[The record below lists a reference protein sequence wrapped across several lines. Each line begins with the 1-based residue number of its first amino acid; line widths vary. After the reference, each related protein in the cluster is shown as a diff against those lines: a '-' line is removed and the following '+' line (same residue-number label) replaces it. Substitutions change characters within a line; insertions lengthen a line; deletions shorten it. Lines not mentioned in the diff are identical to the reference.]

1 MTDVQDREKEAQ
13 LKAEAEKY
21 IPPGYDP
28 DLYKIRHSAAHIMAQ
43 AVMERFPGA
52 RIAIGPPVEDGF
64 YYDFELPWSPTEEDL
79 EWVEQRMKEIIQ
91 ARYPFHVREVSVEEA
106 RELFK
111 DQPYKLELIEG
122 LAQGQYDE
130 YGNKLPEDQRPRIT
144 VYQHNGFIDL
154 CRGPHVEH
162 TGQVPAD
169 AVKVM
174 HVAAAYW
181 RGDERNPMLTRIYGT
196 AWRSRQE
203 LEAYLERLEEAK
215 KRDHR
220 RLGRELAIFALEP
233 EMVGPGLVLWQP
245 NGAIIREQLER
256 FLKAEQLKRGY
267 QPVYTPHIARVKLF
281 QTSGHYPY
289 YADSMFPPLTVDE
302 NEQYL
307 LKPMNC
313 PFHILIYKQHLRSYR
328 DLPIRYAEFGTV
340 YRFEQSGEVLGM
352 TRVRGFT
359 QDDAHLFCRP
369 DQIEQE
375 FKSVVELTL
384 TVFRSVGLTGFRA
397 RVGVRDPESDKYVGS
412 DEVWEQA
419 TRAILNALD
428 DYDFD
433 YTVEEGEA
441 AFYGPKLDFVVRDV
455 LGREWQLGTVQVD
468 YNLPERFDL
477 SYIGE
482 DNRPHRPVMIH
493 RAPFGSFERFVG
505 ILIEHFNGAFPPWL
519 APVQAVLI
527 PIADR
532 HIEYARRVAARLFDA
547 GFRVQVDESDKRMNA
562 KIRDAQLQKIPYM
575 LVVGDREAKEETVA
589 VRLRTGED
597 LGAMPVGAFEAL
609 LRQVVEQRALTL
621 TPQE

>member
-1 MTDVQDREKEAQ
+1 MSTNVYDPEREAE

-52 RIAIGPPVEDGF
+52 RIAIGPPVKDGF
-64 YYDFELPWSPTEEDL
+64 YYDFELPRSPTEEDL
-79 EWVEQRMKEIIQ
+79 AWIEQRMKEIIKGKH
-91 ARYPFHVREVSVEEA
+91 RFHVREVSVEEA

-122 LAQGQYDE
+122 LARGQYDE
-130 YGNKLPEDQRPRIT
+130 YGNKLPEDQRPKIT
-144 VYQHNGFIDL
+144 VYQHDTFIDL

-162 TGQVPAD
+162 TGQIKAN

-174 HVAAAYW
+174 RVAGAYW
-181 RGDERNPMLTRIYGT
+181 RGDEKNPMLTRIYGT
-196 AWRSRQE
+196 AWRNRVE
-203 LEAYLERLEEAK
+203 LEQYLKRLEEAK

-220 RLGRELAIFALEP
+220 RLGKDLAIFAIEP
-233 EMVGPGLVLWQP
+233 QMVGPGLVLWQP
-245 NGAIIREQLER
+245 NGAVIRDQLER
-256 FLKAEQLKRGY
+256 FLKEEQIRRGY
-267 QPVYTPHIARVKLF
+267 QPVYTPHIAKVELF
-281 QTSGHYPY
+281 KTSGHYPY
-289 YADSMFPPLTVDE
+289 YKDSMFPPMVVDE
-302 NEQYL
+302 NEEYL

-313 PFHILIYKQHLRSYR
+313 PFHIMIYKQHLRSYR
-328 DLPIRYAEFGTV
+328 DLPIRFAEFGTV
-340 YRFEQSGEVLGM
+340 YRFEQSGEVSGM

-369 DQIEQE
+369 DQLEDE

-384 TVFRSVGLTGFRA
+384 KVFRSLGLTDFRA

-419 TRAILNALD
+419 TQAILNALN

-441 AFYGPKLDFVVRDV
+441 AFYGPKLDFVVNDV

-468 YNLPERFDL
+468 YNLPQRFDL
-477 SYIGE
+477 TYIGE
-482 DNRPHRPVMIH
+482 DNQPHRPVMIH
-493 RAPFGSFERFVG
+493 RAPFGSMERFVG
-505 ILIEHFNGAFPPWL
+505 ILIEHLNGAFPPWL
-519 APVQAVLI
+519 APVQVVVI

-532 HIEYARRVAARLFDA
+532 HIEYARSVAARLFQQDL
-547 GFRVQVDESDKRMNA
+547 RVKVDDSANRMNA
-562 KIRDAQLQKIPYM
+562 KIRAAQMQKIPYM
-575 LVVGDREAKEETVA
+575 LIVGDKEVEEETVA
-589 VRLRTGED
+589 VRLRSGED
-597 LGAMPVGAFEAL
+597 LGAMPVGEFEAKV
-609 LRQVVEQRALTL
+609 RQLVAQRTMDLW
-621 TPQE
+621 

>member
-1 MTDVQDREKEAQ
+1 MSDQEKEAQ
-13 LKAEAEKY
+13 LKAEAERY

-28 DLYKIRHSAAHIMAQ
+28 QLYKIRHSAAHVMAQ

-64 YYDFELPWSPTEEDL
+64 YYDFELPRPPTEEDL
-79 EWVEQRMKEIIQ
+79 EWIEQRMKEVIK
-91 ARYPFHVREVSVEEA
+91 AKYPFHVREVSVEEA

-122 LAQGQYDE
+122 LAKGQYDE

-144 VYQHNGFIDL
+144 VYQHNGFVDL

-162 TGQVPAD
+162 TGQIPAD

-181 RGDERNPMLTRIYGT
+181 RGDARNPMLTRIYGT
-196 AWRSRQE
+196 AWRSRKE
-203 LEAYLERLEEAK
+203 LEAYLKRLEEAK

-220 RLGRELAIFALEP
+220 RLGRELGIFALEP

-245 NGAIIREQLER
+245 NGAIIRDQLER
-256 FLKAEQLKRGY
+256 FLKAEQIKLGY

-281 QTSGHYPY
+281 ETSGHYPY

-302 NEQYL
+302 HEQYL

-313 PFHILIYKQHLRSYR
+313 PFHILIYKQRLRSYR
-328 DLPIRYAEFGTV
+328 ELPIRYAEFGTV

-384 TVFRSVGLTGFRA
+384 KVFRSLGLTSYRA

-419 TRAILNALD
+419 TQAILNALD
-428 DYDFD
+428 DYDLD

-477 SYIGE
+477 SFIGE

-532 HIEYARRVAARLFDA
+532 HVEYARRVAAQLFDA

-562 KIRDAQLQKIPYM
+562 KIREAQLQKIPYM
-575 LVVGDREAKEETVA
+575 LVVGDREVNEETVA
-589 VRLRTGED
+589 VRLRTGEN

-609 LRQVVEQRALTL
+609 LRQVVEQRALSL
-621 TPQE
+621 TP

>member
-1 MTDVQDREKEAQ
+1 MSTNVYDPEREAE

-52 RIAIGPPVEDGF
+52 RIAIGPPVKDGF
-64 YYDFELPWSPTEEDL
+64 YYDFELPRSPTEEDL
-79 EWVEQRMKEIIQ
+79 AWIEQRMKEIIKGKH
-91 ARYPFHVREVSVEEA
+91 RFHVREVSVEEA

-122 LAQGQYDE
+122 LARGQYDE
-130 YGNKLPEDQRPRIT
+130 YGNKLPEDQRPKIT
-144 VYQHNGFIDL
+144 VYQHDTFVDL

-162 TGQVPAD
+162 TGQIKAN

-174 HVAAAYW
+174 RVAGAYW
-181 RGDERNPMLTRIYGT
+181 RGDEKNPMLTRIYGT
-196 AWRSRQE
+196 AWRNRVE
-203 LEAYLERLEEAK
+203 LEQYLKRLEEAK

-220 RLGRELAIFALEP
+220 RLGKDLAIFAIEP
-233 EMVGPGLVLWQP
+233 QMVGPGLVLWQP
-245 NGAIIREQLER
+245 NGAVIRDQLER
-256 FLKAEQLKRGY
+256 FLKEEQIRRGY
-267 QPVYTPHIARVKLF
+267 QPVYTPHIAKVELF
-281 QTSGHYPY
+281 KTSGHYPY
-289 YADSMFPPLTVDE
+289 YKDSMFPPMVVDE
-302 NEQYL
+302 NEEYL

-313 PFHILIYKQHLRSYR
+313 PFHIMIYKQHLRSYR
-328 DLPIRYAEFGTV
+328 DLPIRFAEFGTV
-340 YRFEQSGEVLGM
+340 YRFEQSGEVSGM

-369 DQIEQE
+369 DQLEDE

-384 TVFRSVGLTGFRA
+384 KVFRSLGLTDFRA

-419 TRAILNALD
+419 TQAILNALN

-441 AFYGPKLDFVVRDV
+441 AFYGPKLDFVVNDV

-468 YNLPERFDL
+468 YNLPQRFDL
-477 SYIGE
+477 TYIGE
-482 DNRPHRPVMIH
+482 DNQPHRPVMIH
-493 RAPFGSFERFVG
+493 RAPFGSMERFVG
-505 ILIEHFNGAFPPWL
+505 ILIEHLNGAFPPWL
-519 APVQAVLI
+519 APVQVVVI

-532 HIEYARRVAARLFDA
+532 HIEYARSVAARLFQQDL
-547 GFRVQVDESDKRMNA
+547 RVKVDDSANRMNA
-562 KIRDAQLQKIPYM
+562 KIRAAQMQKIPYM
-575 LVVGDREAKEETVA
+575 LIVGDKEVEEETVA
-589 VRLRTGED
+589 VRLRSGED
-597 LGAMPVGAFEAL
+597 LGAMPVGEFEAKV
-609 LRQVVEQRALTL
+609 RQLVAQRTMDLW
-621 TPQE
+621 

>member
-1 MTDVQDREKEAQ
+1 MSTNVYDPEREAE

-52 RIAIGPPVEDGF
+52 RIAIGPPVKDGF
-64 YYDFELPWSPTEEDL
+64 YYDFELPRSPTEEDL
-79 EWVEQRMKEIIQ
+79 AWIEQRMKEIIKGKH
-91 ARYPFHVREVSVEEA
+91 RFHVREVSVEEA

-130 YGNKLPEDQRPRIT
+130 YGNKLPEDQRPKIT
-144 VYQHNGFIDL
+144 VYQHDTFVDL

-162 TGQVPAD
+162 TGQIKAN
-169 AVKVM
+169 AIKVM
-174 HVAAAYW
+174 RVAGAYW
-181 RGDERNPMLTRIYGT
+181 RGDEKNPMLTRIYGT
-196 AWRSRQE
+196 AWRNRVE
-203 LEAYLERLEEAK
+203 LEQYLKRLEEAK

-220 RLGRELAIFALEP
+220 RLGKDLAIFAIEP
-233 EMVGPGLVLWQP
+233 QMVGPGLVLWQP
-245 NGAIIREQLER
+245 NGAVIRDQLER
-256 FLKAEQLKRGY
+256 FLKEEQIRRGY
-267 QPVYTPHIARVKLF
+267 QPVYTPHIAKVELF
-281 QTSGHYPY
+281 KTSGHYPY
-289 YADSMFPPLTVDE
+289 YKDSMFPPMVVDE
-302 NEQYL
+302 NEEYL

-313 PFHILIYKQHLRSYR
+313 PFHIMIYKQHLRSYR
-328 DLPIRYAEFGTV
+328 DLPIRFAEFGTV
-340 YRFEQSGEVLGM
+340 YRFEQSGEVSGM

-369 DQIEQE
+369 DQLEDE

-384 TVFRSVGLTGFRA
+384 KVFRSLGLTDFRA

-419 TRAILNALD
+419 TQAILNALN

-441 AFYGPKLDFVVRDV
+441 AFYGPKLDFVVNDV

-468 YNLPERFDL
+468 YNLPQRFDL
-477 SYIGE
+477 TYIGE
-482 DNRPHRPVMIH
+482 DNQPHRPVMIH
-493 RAPFGSFERFVG
+493 RAPFGSMERFVG
-505 ILIEHFNGAFPPWL
+505 ILIEHLNGAFPPWL
-519 APVQAVLI
+519 APVQVVVI

-532 HIEYARRVAARLFDA
+532 HIEYARSVAARLFQQDL
-547 GFRVQVDESDKRMNA
+547 RVKVDDSANRMNA
-562 KIRDAQLQKIPYM
+562 KIRAAQMQKIPYM
-575 LVVGDREAKEETVA
+575 LIVGDKEVEDETVA
-589 VRLRTGED
+589 VRLRSGED
-597 LGAMPVGAFEAL
+597 LGAMPVGEFEAKV
-609 LRQVVEQRALTL
+609 RQLVAQRTMDLW
-621 TPQE
+621 

>member
-1 MTDVQDREKEAQ
+1 MSDQEKEAQ
-13 LKAEAEKY
+13 LKAEAERY

-28 DLYKIRHSAAHIMAQ
+28 QLFKIRHSAAHVMAQ

-64 YYDFELPWSPTEEDL
+64 YYDFELPRPPTEEDL
-79 EWVEQRMKEIIQ
+79 EWIEQRMKEVIK
-91 ARYPFHVREVSVEEA
+91 AKYPFHVREVSVEEA

-122 LAQGQYDE
+122 LAKGQYDE

-144 VYQHNGFIDL
+144 VYQHNGFVDL

-162 TGQVPAD
+162 TGQIPAD

-181 RGDERNPMLTRIYGT
+181 RGDARNPMLTRIYGT
-196 AWRSRQE
+196 AWRSRKE
-203 LEAYLERLEEAK
+203 LEAYLKRLEEAK

-220 RLGRELAIFALEP
+220 RLGRELGIFALEP

-245 NGAIIREQLER
+245 NGAIIRDQLER
-256 FLKAEQLKRGY
+256 FLKAEQIKLGY

-281 QTSGHYPY
+281 ETSGHYPY

-302 NEQYL
+302 HEQYL

-313 PFHILIYKQHLRSYR
+313 PFHILIYKQRLRSYR
-328 DLPIRYAEFGTV
+328 ELPIRYAEFGTV

-384 TVFRSVGLTGFRA
+384 KVFRSLGLTSYRA

-419 TRAILNALD
+419 TQAILNALD
-428 DYDFD
+428 DYDLD

-477 SYIGE
+477 SFIGE

-532 HIEYARRVAARLFDA
+532 HVEYARRVAAQLFDA

-562 KIRDAQLQKIPYM
+562 KIREAQLQKIPYM
-575 LVVGDREAKEETVA
+575 LVVGDREVNEETVA
-589 VRLRTGED
+589 VRLRTGEN

-609 LRQVVEQRALTL
+609 LRQVVEQRALSL
-621 TPQE
+621 TP

>member
-1 MTDVQDREKEAQ
+1 MSTSREEV
-13 LKAEAEKY
+13 LKAEAEKH

-28 DLYKIRHSAAHIMAQ
+28 ELYKIRHSAAHIMAQ

-64 YYDFELPWSPTEEDL
+64 YYDFELPRSPTEEDL
-79 EWVEQRMKEIIQ
+79 AWIEERMREII
-91 ARYPFHVREVSVEEA
+91 RGNHPFRVREVSVEEA

-122 LAQGQYDE
+122 LARGQYDE

-144 VYQHNGFIDL
+144 VYQHDTFVDL
-154 CRGPHVEH
+154 CRGPHVDH
-162 TGQVPAD
+162 TGKIRPNAIKIMQVAG
-169 AVKVM
+169 
-174 HVAAAYW
+174 AYW
-181 RGDERNPMLTRIYGT
+181 RGDEKNPMLTRIYGT
-196 AWRSRQE
+196 AWRTSKE
-203 LEAYLERLEEAK
+203 LKAYLRRLEEAK

-233 EMVGPGLVLWQP
+233 ELVGPGLVLWQP
-245 NGAIIREQLER
+245 NGAVIRDQLER
-256 FLKAEQLKRGY
+256 FLKDEQLKRGY
-267 QPVYTPHIARVKLF
+267 QPVYTPHIARVQLF

-302 NEQYL
+302 QEEYL

-313 PFHILIYKQHLRSYR
+313 PFHILIYKQRLRSYR
-328 DLPIRYAEFGTV
+328 ELPIRYAEFGTV

-369 DQIEQE
+369 DQLEAE
-375 FKSVVELTL
+375 FKSVIDLTL

-397 RVGVRDPESDKYVGS
+397 RVGVRDPESDKYVGD

-419 TRAILNALD
+419 TRAILKALD
-428 DYDFD
+428 DYDFE

-468 YNLPERFDL
+468 YNLPRRFDL

-532 HIEYARRVAARLFDA
+532 HLEYARRVAARLFEA
-547 GFRVQVDESDKRMNA
+547 GFRVRVDESDKRMNA
-562 KIRDAQLQKIPYM
+562 KIREAQLQKIPYM
-575 LVVGDREAKEETVA
+575 LVVGDREVEGENVA
-589 VRLRTGED
+589 VRLRTGEN
-597 LGAMPVGAFEAL
+597 LGPMSVGAFEAL
-609 LRQVVEQRALTL
+609 LGEVVAARALTL
-621 TPQE
+621 SLQ